1 VTLAI
6 QFVDFLGGHRGHPM
20 LYLRLNPGSPPDE
33 LIAGKRVLFD
43 QSGGQ
48 NPGTLSMSE
57 RIVGMSLVVACRI
70 IFWIITEPS
79 ETPQSNSP
87 FNKPDRQ

>member
-1 VTLAI
+1 
-6 QFVDFLGGHRGHPM
+6 M

-43 QSGGQ
+43 QSAGQ
-48 NPGTLSMSE
+48 NLGTLSMSE

-70 IFWIITEPS
+70 IFCIITEPS
-79 ETPQSNSP
+79 EALPVEQHLQQT
-87 FNKPDRQ
+87 